1 MFWENG
7 LCQVSLS
14 GARCVLR
21 GGYAFYG
28 APAGFGY
35 VSVGYAV
42 GYAGPNLGGRL
53 NASESVL
60 FSEFG
65 IAHHRT
71 QGEYNVPARVSKV
84 LARLRQWGKLK
95 AHGKR
100 RESSEAIVRR

>member
-1 MFWENG
+1 MFWKIG

-21 GGYAFYG
+21 GGNANNG
-28 APAGFGY
+28 TNAGFGY
-35 VSVGYAV
+35 VNVNNAV
-42 GYAGPNLGGRL
+42 GNANNNIGGRL
-53 NASESVL
+53 NASESAL

-65 IAHHRT
+65 IAQHRT

-84 LARLRQWGKLK
+84 PAWLRPLGKLK

-100 RESSEAIVRR
+100 RDSRR